1 MKLNRKGYLTVEI
14 ILASTIEIILGAT
27 IAFAIAFFL
36 MEITIKMVN
45 VTEDNYKDIVVI
57 TDNALVISNIK
68 ELLDN
73 KKITNITCS
82 SNICTI
88 TYDDI
93 DNTTH
98 TTHLSIDNRSVIY
111 KENTNYLY
119 VKELDKSLSN
129 ITLTSTIRGDITGE
143 NKNNIYFKITAQ
155 NIFIDKD
162 YSIIIPIDIK

>member
-1 MKLNRKGYLTVEI
+1 MKLNRKGYL
-14 ILASTIEIILGAT
+14 TIEIILGAT

-57 TDNALVISNIK
+57 TDNALVISSIK
-68 ELLDN
+68 KLLDN
-73 KKITNITCS
+73 KEITNITCS

-98 TTHLSIDNRSVIY
+98 TTHLGIDNRSVIY
-111 KENTNYLY
+111 KESTNYLY

-162 YSIIIPIDIK
+162 YSIIIPIDN

>member
-1 MKLNRKGYLTVEI
+1 MKLNRKGYL
-14 ILASTIEIILGAT
+14 TIEIILGAT

-57 TDNALVISNIK
+57 TDNALVISSIK
-68 ELLDN
+68 KLLDN
-73 KKITNITCS
+73 KEITNITCS

-88 TYDDI
+88 TYNDI

-98 TTHLSIDNRSVIY
+98 TTHLGIDNRSVIY
-111 KENTNYLY
+111 KESTNYLY

-162 YSIIIPIDIK
+162 YSIIIPIDN

>member
-1 MKLNRKGYLTVEI
+1 MKLNRKGYL
-14 ILASTIEIILGAT
+14 TIEIILGAT

-68 ELLDN
+68 KLLDN

-98 TTHLSIDNRSVIY
+98 TTHLGIDNRSVIY
-111 KENTNYLY
+111 EESANYLY

-129 ITLTSTIRGDITGE
+129 ITLTSTIIGDITGE

>member
-1 MKLNRKGYLTVEI
+1 MKLNRKGYL
-14 ILASTIEIILGAT
+14 TIEIILGAT

-57 TDNALVISNIK
+57 TDNALVISSIK
-68 ELLDN
+68 KLLDN
-73 KKITNITCS
+73 KEINNITCS

-88 TYDDI
+88 TYKDI

-98 TTHLSIDNRSVIY
+98 TTHLGIDNRSVIY
-111 KENTNYLY
+111 EESANYLY

-129 ITLTSTIRGDITGE
+129 ITLTSTIIGDITGE

>member
-1 MKLNRKGYLTVEI
+1 MKLNRKGYL
-14 ILASTIEIILGAT
+14 TIEIILGAT

-68 ELLDN
+68 KILDN

-98 TTHLSIDNRSVIY
+98 TTHLGIDNRSVIY
-111 KENTNYLY
+111 EESANYLY

-129 ITLTSTIRGDITGE
+129 ITLTSTIRGDITDE

-162 YSIIIPIDIK
+162 YSIIIPIDN

>member
-1 MKLNRKGYLTVEI
+1 MKLNRKGYL
-14 ILASTIEIILGAT
+14 TIEIILGAT

-73 KKITNITCS
+73 KEITNITCS

-98 TTHLSIDNRSVIY
+98 TTHLGIDNRSVIY
-111 KENTNYLY
+111 KESTNYLY

-162 YSIIIPIDIK
+162 YSIIIPIDN

>member
-1 MKLNRKGYLTVEI
+1 MKLNRKGYL
-14 ILASTIEIILGAT
+14 TIEIILGAT

-68 ELLDN
+68 KLLDN
-73 KKITNITCS
+73 KEITNITCS

-111 KENTNYLY
+111 KESTNYLY

-162 YSIIIPIDIK
+162 YSIIIPIDN

>member
-1 MKLNRKGYLTVEI
+1 MKLNRKGYL
-14 ILASTIEIILGAT
+14 TIEIILGAT

-111 KENTNYLY
+111 KESTNYLY

>member
-1 MKLNRKGYLTVEI
+1 MKLNRKGYL
-14 ILASTIEIILGAT
+14 TIEIILGAT

-57 TDNALVISNIK
+57 TDNVIVISNIK

-82 SNICTI
+82 SNTCTI

-98 TTHLSIDNRSVIY
+98 TTHLGIDNRSVIY
-111 KENTNYLY
+111 EESANYLY

-129 ITLTSTIRGDITGE
+129 ITLTSTIRGDITDE

>member
-1 MKLNRKGYLTVEI
+1 MKLNRKGYL
-14 ILASTIEIILGAT
+14 TIEIILGAT

-68 ELLDN
+68 KLLDN

-98 TTHLSIDNRSVIY
+98 TTHLGIDNRSVIY
-111 KENTNYLY
+111 EESANYLY

>member
-1 MKLNRKGYLTVEI
+1 MKLNRKGYL
-14 ILASTIEIILGAT
+14 TIEIILGAT

-57 TDNALVISNIK
+57 TDNALVISSIK
-68 ELLDN
+68 KLLDN
-73 KKITNITCS
+73 KEITNITCS
-82 SNICTI
+82 SNTCTI
-88 TYDDI
+88 TYNDI

-98 TTHLSIDNRSVIY
+98 TTHLGIDNRSVIY
-111 KENTNYLY
+111 KESTNYLY

>member
-1 MKLNRKGYLTVEI
+1 MKLNRKGYL
-14 ILASTIEIILGAT
+14 TIEIILGAT

-57 TDNALVISNIK
+57 TDNALVISSIK
-68 ELLDN
+68 KLLDN
-73 KKITNITCS
+73 KEITNITCS

-88 TYDDI
+88 TYNDI

-98 TTHLSIDNRSVIY
+98 TTHLGIDNRSVIY
-111 KENTNYLY
+111 KESTNYLY

>member
-1 MKLNRKGYLTVEI
+1 MKLNRKGYL
-14 ILASTIEIILGAT
+14 TIEIILGAT

-57 TDNALVISNIK
+57 TDNALVISSIK
-68 ELLDN
+68 KLLDN
-73 KKITNITCS
+73 KEITNITCS

-111 KENTNYLY
+111 KESTNYLY

-162 YSIIIPIDIK
+162 YSIIIPIDN

>member
-1 MKLNRKGYLTVEI
+1 MKLNRKGYL
-14 ILASTIEIILGAT
+14 TIEIILGAT

-73 KKITNITCS
+73 KEITNITCS

-98 TTHLSIDNRSVIY
+98 TTHLGIDNRGVIY
-111 KENTNYLY
+111 EESANYLY

-129 ITLTSTIRGDITGE
+129 ITLTSTIRGDITDE

>member
-1 MKLNRKGYLTVEI
+1 MKLNRKGYL
-14 ILASTIEIILGAT
+14 TIEIILGAT

-57 TDNALVISNIK
+57 TDNALVISSIK
-68 ELLDN
+68 KLLDN
-73 KKITNITCS
+73 KEITNITCS

-98 TTHLSIDNRSVIY
+98 TTHLGIDNRSVIY

-129 ITLTSTIRGDITGE
+129 ITLTSTIRGDITDE

>member
-1 MKLNRKGYLTVEI
+1 MKLNRKGYL
-14 ILASTIEIILGAT
+14 TIEIILGAT

-57 TDNALVISNIK
+57 TDNAIVISNIK

-73 KKITNITCS
+73 KKITKITCS

-98 TTHLSIDNRSVIY
+98 TTHLGIDNRSVIY
-111 KENTNYLY
+111 EESTNYLY

-129 ITLTSTIRGDITGE
+129 ITLTSTIRGDITDE

>member
-1 MKLNRKGYLTVEI
+1 MKLNRKGYL
-14 ILASTIEIILGAT
+14 TIEIILGAT

-68 ELLDN
+68 KLLDN
-73 KKITNITCS
+73 KEITNITCS

-88 TYDDI
+88 TYNDI

-98 TTHLSIDNRSVIY
+98 TTHLGIDNRSVIY
-111 KENTNYLY
+111 KESTNYLY

-162 YSIIIPIDIK
+162 YSIIIPIDN

>member
-1 MKLNRKGYLTVEI
+1 MKLNRKGYL
-14 ILASTIEIILGAT
+14 TIEIILGAT

-98 TTHLSIDNRSVIY
+98 TTHLGIDNRSVIY
-111 KENTNYLY
+111 KESTNYLY

-129 ITLTSTIRGDITGE
+129 ITLTSTIIGDITGE

-162 YSIIIPIDIK
+162 YSIIIPIDIN

>member
-1 MKLNRKGYLTVEI
+1 MKLNRKGYL
-14 ILASTIEIILGAT
+14 TIEIILGAT

-68 ELLDN
+68 KLLDN

-82 SNICTI
+82 SNTCTI
-88 TYDDI
+88 TYNDI

-98 TTHLSIDNRSVIY
+98 TTHLGIDNRSVIY
-111 KENTNYLY
+111 EESANYLY

>member
-1 MKLNRKGYLTVEI
+1 MKLNRKGYL
-14 ILASTIEIILGAT
+14 TIEIILGAT

-73 KKITNITCS
+73 KKITKITCS
-82 SNICTI
+82 NNICTI

-98 TTHLSIDNRSVIY
+98 TTHLGIDNRSVIY
-111 KENTNYLY
+111 EESANYLY

-129 ITLTSTIRGDITGE
+129 ITLTSTIIGDITAE

-162 YSIIIPIDIK
+162 YSIIIPIDN

>member
-1 MKLNRKGYLTVEI
+1 MKLNRKGYL
-14 ILASTIEIILGAT
+14 TIEIILGAT

-57 TDNALVISNIK
+57 TDNALVISSIK
-68 ELLDN
+68 KLLDN
-73 KKITNITCS
+73 KEITNITCS

-111 KENTNYLY
+111 KESTNYLY

-143 NKNNIYFKITAQ
+143 NKNNIYFKITSQ

>member
-1 MKLNRKGYLTVEI
+1 MKLNRKGYL
-14 ILASTIEIILGAT
+14 TIEIILGAT

-57 TDNALVISNIK
+57 TDNALVISSIK
-68 ELLDN
+68 KLLDN
-73 KKITNITCS
+73 KEITNITCS
-82 SNICTI
+82 SNTCTI
-88 TYDDI
+88 TYNDI

-111 KENTNYLY
+111 KESTNYLY

>member
-1 MKLNRKGYLTVEI
+1 MKLNRKGYL
-14 ILASTIEIILGAT
+14 TIEIILGAT

-73 KKITNITCS
+73 KEITNITCS

-98 TTHLSIDNRSVIY
+98 TTHLGIDNRSVIY
-111 KENTNYLY
+111 KESTNYLY

>member
-1 MKLNRKGYLTVEI
+1 MKLNRKGYL
-14 ILASTIEIILGAT
+14 TIEIILGAT

-73 KKITNITCS
+73 KKITKITCG

-98 TTHLSIDNRSVIY
+98 TTHLGIDNRSVIY
-111 KENTNYLY
+111 EESANYLY
-119 VKELDKSLSN
+119 VKELDNSLSN
-129 ITLTSTIRGDITGE
+129 ITLTSTIIGDITGE

>member
-1 MKLNRKGYLTVEI
+1 MKLNRKGYL
-14 ILASTIEIILGAT
+14 TIEIILGAT

-57 TDNALVISNIK
+57 TDNALVISSIK

-73 KKITNITCS
+73 KKIINITCS
-82 SNICTI
+82 SNTCTI
-88 TYDDI
+88 TYNDI

-98 TTHLSIDNRSVIY
+98 TTHLGIDNRSVIY
-111 KENTNYLY
+111 KESTNYLY

>member
-1 MKLNRKGYLTVEI
+1 MKLNRKGYL
-14 ILASTIEIILGAT
+14 TIEIILGAT

-57 TDNALVISNIK
+57 TDNALVISSIK

-73 KKITNITCS
+73 KEITNITCS

-98 TTHLSIDNRSVIY
+98 TTHLGIDNRSVIY
-111 KENTNYLY
+111 KESTNYLY

-129 ITLTSTIRGDITGE
+129 ITLTSTIIGDITGE

-162 YSIIIPIDIK
+162 YSIIIPIDN

>member
-1 MKLNRKGYLTVEI
+1 MKLNRKGYL
-14 ILASTIEIILGAT
+14 TIEIILGAT

-68 ELLDN
+68 KLLDT
-73 KKITNITCS
+73 KEITNITCS
-82 SNICTI
+82 SNTCTI
-88 TYDDI
+88 TYNDI

-98 TTHLSIDNRSVIY
+98 TTHLGIDNRSVIY
-111 KENTNYLY
+111 KESTNYLY

-162 YSIIIPIDIK
+162 YSIIIPIDN

>member
-1 MKLNRKGYLTVEI
+1 MKLNRKGYL
-14 ILASTIEIILGAT
+14 TIEIILGAT

-57 TDNALVISNIK
+57 TDNALVISSIK
-68 ELLDN
+68 KLLDN
-73 KKITNITCS
+73 KEITNITCS

-111 KENTNYLY
+111 KESTNYLY

>member
-1 MKLNRKGYLTVEI
+1 MKLNRKGYL
-14 ILASTIEIILGAT
+14 TIEIILGAT

-57 TDNALVISNIK
+57 TDNAIVISNIK

-98 TTHLSIDNRSVIY
+98 TTHLGIDNRSVIY
-111 KENTNYLY
+111 EESANYLY

-129 ITLTSTIRGDITGE
+129 ITLTSTIIGDITDE

>member
-1 MKLNRKGYLTVEI
+1 MKLNRKGYL
-14 ILASTIEIILGAT
+14 TIEIILGAT

-68 ELLDN
+68 KLLDN

-98 TTHLSIDNRSVIY
+98 TTHLGIDNRSVIY
-111 KENTNYLY
+111 EESANYLY

-129 ITLTSTIRGDITGE
+129 ITLTSTIRGDITDE

-162 YSIIIPIDIK
+162 YSIIIPIDN

>member
-1 MKLNRKGYLTVEI
+1 MKLNRKGYL
-14 ILASTIEIILGAT
+14 TIEIILGAT

>member
-1 MKLNRKGYLTVEI
+1 MKLNRKGYL
-14 ILASTIEIILGAT
+14 TIEIILGAT

-68 ELLDN
+68 KLLDN
-73 KKITNITCS
+73 KEITNITCS
-82 SNICTI
+82 SNTCTI
-88 TYDDI
+88 TYNDI

-98 TTHLSIDNRSVIY
+98 TTHLGIDNRSVIY
-111 KENTNYLY
+111 KESTNYLY

-129 ITLTSTIRGDITGE
+129 ITLTSTIIGDITGE

-162 YSIIIPIDIK
+162 YSIIIPIDN

>member
-1 MKLNRKGYLTVEI
+1 MKLNRKGYL
-14 ILASTIEIILGAT
+14 TIEIILGAT

-68 ELLDN
+68 ELKDN
-73 KKITNITCS
+73 KEITNITCS
-82 SNICTI
+82 SNNCTI
-88 TYDDI
+88 TYNNI

-98 TTHLSIDNRSVIY
+98 TTHLGIDNRSVIY
-111 KENTNYLY
+111 EESANYLY
-119 VKELDKSLSN
+119 VKELDNSLSN
-129 ITLTSTIRGDITGE
+129 ITLTSTIRGDITDE

-162 YSIIIPIDIK
+162 YSIIIPIDN

>member
-1 MKLNRKGYLTVEI
+1 MKLNRKGYL
-14 ILASTIEIILGAT
+14 TIEIILGAT
-27 IAFAIAFFL
+27 IAFAIAFFI

-68 ELLDN
+68 KLLDN
-73 KKITNITCS
+73 KEITNITCS
-82 SNICTI
+82 SNTCTI
-88 TYDDI
+88 TYNDI

-98 TTHLSIDNRSVIY
+98 TTHLGIDNRSVIY
-111 KENTNYLY
+111 KESTNYLY

-162 YSIIIPIDIK
+162 YSIIIPIDN

>member
-1 MKLNRKGYLTVEI
+1 MKLNRKGYL
-14 ILASTIEIILGAT
+14 TIEIILGAT

-68 ELLDN
+68 KLLDN
-73 KKITNITCS
+73 KEITNITCS
-82 SNICTI
+82 SNTCTI
-88 TYDDI
+88 TYNDI

-98 TTHLSIDNRSVIY
+98 TTHLGIDNRSVIY
-111 KENTNYLY
+111 KESANYLY

-162 YSIIIPIDIK
+162 YSIIIPIDN

>member
-1 MKLNRKGYLTVEI
+1 MKLNRKGYL
-14 ILASTIEIILGAT
+14 TIEIILGAT

-82 SNICTI
+82 SNTCTI

-98 TTHLSIDNRSVIY
+98 TTHLGIDNRSVIY
-111 KENTNYLY
+111 EESANYLY

-129 ITLTSTIRGDITGE
+129 ITLTSTIRGDITNE

>member
-1 MKLNRKGYLTVEI
+1 MKLNRKGYL
-14 ILASTIEIILGAT
+14 TIEIILGAT

-68 ELLDN
+68 KLLDN
-73 KKITNITCS
+73 KEITNITCS
-82 SNICTI
+82 SNTCTI

-111 KENTNYLY
+111 KESTNYLY

-162 YSIIIPIDIK
+162 YSIIIPIDN

>member
-1 MKLNRKGYLTVEI
+1 MKLNRKGYL
-14 ILASTIEIILGAT
+14 TIEIILGAT

-36 MEITIKMVN
+36 MEITIKMVS

-57 TDNALVISNIK
+57 TDNALVISSIK
-68 ELLDN
+68 KLLDN
-73 KKITNITCS
+73 KEINNITCS

-88 TYDDI
+88 TYKDI

-98 TTHLSIDNRSVIY
+98 TTHLGIDNRSVIY
-111 KENTNYLY
+111 EESANYLY